1 MGFLQKIRLR
11 KQHSVEPQPSDKAS
25 VRSQPVEITDLPV
38 DSDVNVVESEAD
50 VSRSL
55 YQSGEGRVFLLG
67 LVLTF
72 IFIGLVAY
80 YLSIDIKIGQTLL
93 LAFVAHTFG
102 GRAAGIGLC
111 IAFNFSSWVTIG
123 YNLFL
128 EVLIVCYCYSL
139 FVFSFKNYINLKW
152 LTIATK
158 NAEKQALKHKDVVA
172 RYGWLGIFTFVM
184 IPLPITGP
192 AAGSIIAYFLK
203 FSVKR
208 NFSAVFLG
216 TLASIIIWTCFF
228 DYLEQHIAIFKYAVV
243 AVILVVFL
251 SYFKTIK
258 RWFTQEIDIEEDE

>member
-1 MGFLQKIRLR
+1 MGFLQKIKFWRR
-11 KQHSVEPQPSDKAS
+11 SAAPQPGDDHSVESQSVKMSDT
-25 VRSQPVEITDLPV
+25 P
-38 DSDVNVVESEAD
+38 D
-50 VSRSL
+50 VSGATVVTAESDTSLSL
-55 YQSGEGRVFLLG
+55 YQTGEGRVFLLG
-67 LVLTF
+67 LLLTLVF
-72 IFIGLVAY
+72 IALVAY
-80 YLSIDIKIGQTLL
+80 YLTIDMKAGQTLL

-111 IAFNFSSWVTIG
+111 IVFNFSTWVTIA

-128 EVLIVCYCYSL
+128 EILIVCYCYSL
-139 FVFSFKNYINLKW
+139 FVFSFKNYLNCKW

-172 RYGWLGIFTFVM
+172 RYGWLGIFVFVM

-192 AAGSIIAYFLK
+192 AAGSIIAYFLN
-203 FSVKR
+203 FSIKR
-208 NFSAVFLG
+208 NFAAVFSG

-243 AVILVVFL
+243 AVIMVLFL

-258 RWFTQEIDIEEDE
+258 RWFTQEIDVEE